1 MAKDLQTKVQA
12 DVRIGKGLSRTVHVV
27 VPAAEV
33 TKIYN
38 ARVEALAK
46 TMKIDGFRP
55 GHVPAKV
62 VREKGGHQLGHDV
75 AEALIQ
81 TFLPPILVEHKLNM
95 AGQPHVHAAGHAAD
109 DHGEHAHHLHAHD
122 GQDFAFEAHLEV
134 FPEVSP
140 KGYQGL
146 KLDKAVAEPTEELVN
161 VALERL
167 QNNLQNFGPKDG
179 KAAKGD
185 RVTMTGQGFEGG
197 KAFAGGKL
205 SDFKVVLGSGQLIPG
220 FEDGL
225 IGAKAGDEVD
235 LQVTF
240 PADYHAKELAGKPA
254 TFKLT
259 IDAVEAPQATALDDA
274 SAKQFGFDNLD
285 ALKDALRKGAVRDL
299 AAASEQRVKR
309 LMLDQLETANVGF
322 DLPQSLVGAEH
333 QALWRAQLNDLRR
346 RGLGMEALGEDIEA
360 AVASLRPLAE
370 RRVRLGLTLAV
381 IAKEQQIQVTDEDI
395 QAAIREQAQQA
406 GGRAEEVLSHYKNP
420 QNRQALT
427 GPLLEDKVT
436 SWVLGQATI
445 TEKPIDARELL
456 NELQ

>member
-1 MAKDLQTKVQA
+1 MANTAQPKATAIVTT
-12 DVRIGKGLSRTVHVV
+12 GEGLSRTVKVT

-33 TKIYN
+33 SKIYA
-38 ARVEALAK
+38 ARVDALAK

-81 TFLPPILVEHKLNM
+81 TFLPPVLVEHKLNI
-95 AGQPHVHAAGHAAD
+95 AGQPHVHAANHAAD
-109 DHGEHAHHLHAHD
+109 DHGHDAHHLHAHD
-122 GQDFAFEAHLEV
+122 GQDFTFEAHVEI
-134 FPEVSP
+134 FPDVEP

-146 KLDKAVAEPTEELVN
+146 MLDKPTAAPTDELVN

-167 QNNLQNFGPKDG
+167 KTNLQTFAKKDG

-185 RVTMTGQGFEGG
+185 QVTMTGQGFEGG
-197 KAFAGGKL
+197 NAFPGGKL
-205 SDFKVVLGSGQLIPG
+205 DNFKVVIGSGQLIPG

-225 IGAKAGDEVD
+225 IGTKVGDEVD
-235 LQVTF
+235 VAVTF

-259 IDAVEAPQATALDDA
+259 IDAVDAPQDAPLDDA
-274 SAKQFGFDNLD
+274 SAKQFGFANLEE
-285 ALKDALRKGAVRDL
+285 LKDALRKGAVRDL
-299 AAASEQRVKR
+299 SAASEQRLKR
-309 LMLDQLETANVGF
+309 QLLDQLETANTGF
-322 DLPQSLVGAEH
+322 DLPQGLVGAEH

-346 RGLGMEALGEDIEA
+346 RGLGMEALGENIEE

-370 RRVRLGLTLAV
+370 RRVRLGLTLAA
-381 IAKEQQIQVTDEDI
+381 IAKAQQIQVDDADI
-395 QAAIREQAQQA
+395 QAAIREQVEQA
-406 GGRAEEVLSHYKNP
+406 GPRGQEVLAHYKSP
-420 QNRQALT
+420 QNRQSLA

-436 SWVLGQATI
+436 GWILAQATV
-445 TEKPIDARELL
+445 TEKAVDARELL
-456 NELQ
+456 SELQ